1 VTSSIQTQIDSKTRL
16 PTGTIIMSVAETL
29 QDFNQYLWLKCDGR
43 AVSRTVY
50 ADLYDYIRTRY
61 GAGDGST
68 TFNVPNFQACFM
80 RGAMF
85 NQATE
90 RVVNGVTYTPNSPLT
105 IQQDSL
111 EEHEHDS
118 GLGGNYLQSGTSTN
132 VGYSQG
138 FIKPNQSDFPAYTGG
153 VTSTNRSSVETRPLN
168 HSVYFYI
175 TC

>member
-1 VTSSIQTQIDSKTRL
+1 
-16 PTGTIIMSVAETL
+16 MSVAETL
-29 QDFNQYLWLKCDGR
+29 QDFNQYLWLKCDGQ

-68 TFNVPNFQACFM
+68 TFNVPNFQACFI

-90 RVVNGVTYTPNSPLT
+90 RVVNGVTYTPNSPLV

-111 EEHEHDS
+111 EAHVHS
-118 GLGGNYLQSGTSTN
+118 SNLTGNYLKSGTSFNTGYFNGTN
-132 VGYSQG
+132 
-138 FIKPNQSDFPAYTGG
+138 KPNQSDFPAWTGG
-153 VTSTNRSSVETRPLN
+153 VSSSHRTSPETRPLN
-168 HSVYFYI
+168 HSLFYYI
-175 TC
+175 KT

>member
-1 VTSSIQTQIDSKTRL
+1 
-16 PTGTIIMSVAETL
+16 MSVAETL
-29 QDFNQYLWLKCDGR
+29 QDFNQYLWLKCDGQ

-68 TFNVPNFQACFM
+68 TFNVPNLQACFI

-85 NQATE
+85 NQNTE

-111 EEHEHDS
+111 EAHVHS
-118 GLGGNYLQSGTSTN
+118 TNLTGTYVNSTTTSGTH
-132 VGYSQG
+132 
-138 FIKPNQSDFPAYTGG
+138 FPGGMTRYNTTSFPEFTGG
-153 VTSTNRSSVETRPLN
+153 VSSSHRTSPETRPLN
-168 HSVYFYI
+168 HSLFYYI
-175 TC
+175 KT